1 MTEEFDVFRP
11 TPAHPSGLDAR
22 TYVASLP
29 RFCIPEEQILPRPA
43 MSDTAI
49 HQGIAVTGGGLMGVS
64 ISAAFIKSG
73 IPVLMY
79 DVAPEVLATAPTRVA
94 AELALQMP
102 QADSTQLFQTM
113 SLFETSDDPRR
124 LARFDLIVESIY
136 EKSKIKQK
144 HYVVLDSVRD
154 RGGYILSNTSTI
166 RIGKLAEVFKS
177 KCNQLTD
184 ESFCGFH
191 FFHPVRKRSL
201 LEIIRG
207 PSTSVETLALAVAT
221 ARLIGKT
228 PIIVHDGPGFLV
240 NRLLNPYLN
249 EALVLLEE
257 GVEPE
262 QIESVCRRF
271 GMQMGPFR
279 IMDEIGLDVTLHS
292 GWSIRNELPD
302 AVTAETILAAM
313 IEDRRLGR
321 KNGRGFYAW
330 QTTQTQWA
338 DDGQFDPTLEKLLR
352 HILVDHR
359 TNTQYRHVLPDSE
372 IALRMFLPVLMEAG
386 RIVQDGIVPTFRQ
399 TDAALTLGLGFPADR
414 GGICF
419 WAESFGLAELLR
431 ASARRDKLGRRYSV
445 PDILM
450 HAADSGTRLIQE
462 IES

>member
-1 MTEEFDVFRP
+1 MTVDPDIFRP
-11 TPAHPSGLDAR
+11 THTHPTGLEATAYAAFLPQCCISR
-22 TYVASLP
+22 KQSLP
-29 RFCIPEEQILPRPA
+29 PSPL
-43 MSDTAI
+43 SDETI
-49 HQGIAVTGGGLMGVS
+49 RRGIAITGGGLMGVS

-79 DVAPEVLATAPTRVA
+79 DVSTEMLATVSRRVA

-102 QADSTQLFQTM
+102 QATPSQLRETM
-113 SLFETSDDPRR
+113 SLFETTDDLGR

-136 EKSKIKQK
+136 EKPKIKQK
-144 HYVVLDSVRD
+144 HYMTLDSVRD
-154 RGGYILSNTSTI
+154 HGGYILSNTSTI
-166 RIGKLAEVFKS
+166 RIGKLAEVFGP
-177 KCNQLTD
+177 KCKQLNAANF
-184 ESFCGFH
+184 SGFH
-191 FFHPVRKRSL
+191 FFHPVRERSL
-201 LEIIRG
+201 VEIIRG
-207 PSTSVETLALAVAT
+207 PATSDETIALAAAT

-228 PIIVHDGPGFLV
+228 PIVVHDGPGFLV

-257 GVEPE
+257 GVPPE

-292 GWSIRNELPD
+292 GWSIRSELPD
-302 AVTAETILAAM
+302 AVTAEVVLAAM
-313 IEDRRLGR
+313 IEDRRFGR
-321 KNGRGFYAW
+321 KNGRGFYTW
-330 QTTQTQWA
+330 QTTQTQWIE
-338 DDGQFDPTLEKLLR
+338 DGTFDPTLNKLLQQV
-352 HILVDHR
+352 LVDHR
-359 TNTQYRHVLPDSE
+359 THTQYRHVLPETE

-386 RIVQDGIVPTFRQ
+386 RIVQAGIVPSFEQ
-399 TDAALTLGLGFPADR
+399 IDAALTLGLGFPADR

-419 WAESFGLAELLR
+419 WADAFGLTPLLL

-450 HAADSGTRLIQE
+450 QAADSNTYLIKG